1 MTTGYKQFSRL
12 NQPQHCDGCNVILSG
27 NFDRQFSK
35 STESVFATHMLRL
48 LLQVSVNITERIP
61 TETDLLFE
69 ESNALCFDRDSRYVT
84 LAKSTGDHL
93 Q

>member
-1 MTTGYKQFSRL
+1 MTTGCKQFSRL
-12 NQPQHCDGCNVILSG
+12 NQPQHCDGCNVVLSG

-35 STESVFATHMLRL
+35 FATHMLRL